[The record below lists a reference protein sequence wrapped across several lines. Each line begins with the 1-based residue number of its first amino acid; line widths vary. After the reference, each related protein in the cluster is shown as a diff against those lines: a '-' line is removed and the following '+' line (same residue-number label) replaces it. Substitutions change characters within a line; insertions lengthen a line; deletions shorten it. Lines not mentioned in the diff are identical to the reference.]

1 MQVSDEKMLQWC
13 RALLGATPA
22 PHKTLGDYL
31 GAIPR
36 LKSLAD
42 VPSGTVVLI
51 RGDVDAKPGAKI
63 GEGDERLRS
72 MVSTLKFGIEQ
83 GWKQVVFGHIGRK
96 PEGSLSKVATRL
108 GELLGKKVLLITDW
122 LDESTNTIAASA
134 ADAIRN
140 SQPGDV
146 LVLENTRR

>member
-1 MQVSDEKMLQWC
+1 MKISDEKMLAWC
-13 RALLGATPA
+13 RKLAGADAA

-42 VPSGTVVLI
+42 VPAGTVVLV
-51 RGDVDAKPGAKI
+51 RGDTDAKPGAKI

-72 MVSTLKFGIEQ
+72 MESTLKFGIER

-108 GELLGKKVLLITDW
+108 GEILGKKVTLVTDW
-122 LDESTNTIAASA
+122 L
-134 ADAIRN
+134 
-140 SQPGDV
+140 
-146 LVLENTRR
+146 